1 VSADPDKP
9 PRPGLGVLKKA
20 ALAGV
25 LICLMT
31 AGTVASAALL
41 EVDQLVDIVRNEG
54 QAIPGVKNVL
64 DEVDGGGPQT
74 ILVIGSDRRYKDR
87 DVKGAARSDTLIL
100 VRLDPN
106 KEATAVMSIPRDL
119 KARIPLDDGGFATDK
134 INAAYSLGGPK
145 LTLKT
150 VKELLDI
157 PITHIVE
164 VNFNGFQRAVNR
176 LKCVYVDV
184 DRRYYHSNVGLPAA
198 QQYAEIDIKP
208 GYQKL
213 CGSKSLDYVR
223 YRHTDSD
230 FVRAARQ
237 QDFLRQAKGQFSL
250 SSLLGD
256 RKELVKIFA
265 RYTRTDVRSNDAI
278 LRLLKLAF
286 LSSKNPIREVRFP
299 ATDVEGGT
307 YVDISPENLE
317 RVVEEF
323 ENAQASGG
331 ARQTGDSSRKA
342 KRARKTQRRRQ
353 SAGLPPG
360 IVAAKAEGEE
370 VAVPVAAKLALPVYF
385 PAARL
390 ASGGYSSG
398 EADFPAGRAY
408 TLRDRAKNRYD
419 AYRIVLSTGV
429 AGQYYG
435 VQGTSWD
442 APPILDS
449 PSDKMRMRGRTYELF
464 YDGTR
469 LRLVAW
475 RTPRGVYWVSNTLSK
490 TLTNKQMLAIAR
502 SLTRVGA

>member
-1 VSADPDKP
+1 MSADPDKP
-9 PRPGLGVLKKA
+9 PRPGLGIFKKA
-20 ALAGV
+20 ALAGL
-25 LICLMT
+25 LITLMT

-64 DEVDGGGPQT
+64 DDVDGGGPQT
-74 ILVIGSDRRYKDR
+74 ILVIGSDRRYADR

-100 VRLDPN
+100 VRLDPDRA
-106 KEATAVMSIPRDL
+106 ATAVMSIPRDL
-119 KARIPLDDGGFATDK
+119 KAQIPLDNGGFATDR

-150 VKELLDI
+150 VRKLLGI
-157 PITHIVE
+157 PINHIVE

-184 DRRYYHSNVGLPAA
+184 DRRYYHSNIGLPPS

-265 RYTRTDVRSNDAI
+265 RYTRTDVRSNEAI

-286 LSSKNPIREVRFP
+286 LSSKNPIREVKFP
-299 ATDVEGGT
+299 AADAANNYLE
-307 YVDISPENLE
+307 ISPQNLE
-317 RVVEEF
+317 QVVQEF
-323 ENAQASGG
+323 ENAEESGG
-331 ARQTGDSSRKA
+331 ARQTGDTSRKA
-342 KRARKTQRRRQ
+342 KRARKKQRSRQ
-353 SAGLPPG
+353 AQGLPAG
-360 IVAAKAEGEE
+360 IVPDKAQAEQQ
-370 VAVPVAAKLALPVYF
+370 AIPAAAKLELPVYF
-385 PAARL
+385 PAVRL
-390 ASGGYSSG
+390 ASSTYSSG
-398 EADFPAGRAY
+398 EAGYPATRAY

-419 AYRIVLSTGV
+419 AYRMVLFTGV

-435 VQGTSWD
+435 VQGTSWK

-449 PSDKMRMRGRTYELF
+449 PTETMRMRGRSYELF

-475 RTPRGVYWVSNTLSK
+475 RTPNGVYWVSNTLSK
-490 TLTNKQMLAIAR
+490 TLTNRQMLAIAR
-502 SLTRVGA
+502 SLTRVGT